1 MGKINH
7 LAVLV
12 SVVLH
17 QALGFV
23 WYSAAP
29 WAAGRLAALGRPATD
44 AAAVDPAGLA
54 ADIIGWIAASYVIAW
69 LVRKANATTMAGGM
83 LIGCVLWLGIGLPA
97 LVPHYIFAGI
107 RPVVTVIDGANILVA
122 CLITGAIM
130 GRWSGGAR

>member
-29 WAAGRLAALGRPATD
+29 WAAGRLAALGRPAAD
-44 AAAVDPAGLA
+44 AGTVDPAGLA
-54 ADIIGWIAASYVIAW
+54 ADIVGWILASYVTAW
-69 LVRKANATTMAGGM
+69 LVRRTNTTTMARGM
-83 LIGCVLWLGIGLPA
+83 LIGCVLWLGIGLPV

-107 RPVVTVIDGANILVA
+107 KPIVTAIDGANVLVA

-130 GRWSGGAR
+130 GRWSGATR